1 MANMIKHLIPQHGRC
16 LDEDNLST
24 IPLLELEAQC
34 PEKVN
39 SWENILPVR
48 KKAASAK
55 APF

>member
-1 MANMIKHLIPQHGRC
+1 MANRIKYLIPQHGRC

-34 PEKVN
+34 PEEVN

-48 KKAASAK
+48 NKVASAK
-55 APF
+55 ESF